1 MRTSVTAALA
11 GAIGIVIG
19 AAGWAVLGPEK
30 TKTVDAKPQTTVTA
44 SPSAPSS
51 GRHYGSAQ
59 QIADALQSHG
69 FTVSMLHK
77 SSEDTYISEA
87 GGAAYDFTVTD
98 KPGKPAV
105 GDAGINIFPNH
116 EALASWTEL
125 SKGMDGIAVT
135 GDTWAVSLPTTS
147 TPARTDS
154 KRLAPKVAT
163 VLGGAV
169 QQ

>member
-1 MRTSVTAALA
+1 MRTTATAALA
-11 GAIGIVIG
+11 GTIGIVVG

-30 TKTVDAKPQTTVTA
+30 TKTVDAKPSTTAAA
-44 SPSAPSS
+44 SHSAST
-51 GRHYGSAQ
+51 GGHHYGSAQ

-77 SSEDTYISEA
+77 SDGTYISEV
-87 GGAAYDFTVTD
+87 GGTAYDFTVTD
-98 KPGKPAV
+98 KTGKPAP
-105 GDAGINIFPNH
+105 GDSGINMFPNR

-125 SKGMDGIAVT
+125 SKSMGGIAVT

-147 TPARTDS
+147 TAARTDS
-154 KRLAPKVAT
+154 KRLAPKVAKA
-163 VLGGAV
+163 LGGSV